1 MRANL
6 GSACLVS
13 PVSMGQGWWHRCVC
27 LCLASMFMP
36 GLQTQFIG
44 LELPTELLPNHLI
57 LIYLNFSGAEDWGW
71 SLVSAKHVYS
81 TKSQTSSPLYLLS
94 GRLPWFEYS
103 VPLLSLC
110 SILNRPLGV
119 KRYLKG
125 INAFFLGVTLC
136 SGLWI
141 SNE

>member
-1 MRANL
+1 M
-6 GSACLVS
+6 
-13 PVSMGQGWWHRCVC
+13 C

-36 GLQTQFIG
+36 GVQTQFIG

-103 VPLLSLC
+103 VPLLSLRQC
-110 SILNRPLGV
+110 PEQIFGGEEI
-119 KRYLKG
+119 LKG
-125 INAFFLGVTLC
+125 D
-136 SGLWI
+136 
-141 SNE
+141 